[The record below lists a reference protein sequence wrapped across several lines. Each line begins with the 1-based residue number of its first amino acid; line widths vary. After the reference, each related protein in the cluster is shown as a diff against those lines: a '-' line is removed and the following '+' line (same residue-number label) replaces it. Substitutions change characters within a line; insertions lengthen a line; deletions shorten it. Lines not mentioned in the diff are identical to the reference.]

1 MPAGNMTKQEK
12 AKNDRKRFDKLL
24 EEIAE
29 DPRVLQMKAY
39 TQHGKVT
46 TYDHCRDVASA
57 SLRLGRLMHLKVDEA
72 AAIARC
78 TGRYI
83 SMLCQ
88 TGAIQAVKLGKGWR
102 ISKNSFFDYLGIGR

>member
-1 MPAGNMTKQEK
+1 MSIA
-12 AKNDRKRFDKLL
+12 AVAVDRDTLPDL
-24 EEIAE
+24 
-29 DPRVLQMKAY
+29 
-39 TQHGKVT
+39 
-46 TYDHCRDVASA
+46 
-57 SLRLGRLMHLKVDEA
+57 LKVDEA